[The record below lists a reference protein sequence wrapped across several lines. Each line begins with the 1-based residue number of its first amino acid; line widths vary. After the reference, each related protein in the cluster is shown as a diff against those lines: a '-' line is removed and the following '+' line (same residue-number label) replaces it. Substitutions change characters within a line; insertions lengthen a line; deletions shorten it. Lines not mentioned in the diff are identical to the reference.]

1 VKSWS
6 LASYRRPFLRVDDV
20 RVEPAGVVV
29 LRFKEQ
35 AYELETPGDADAAH
49 LAALLAAIRDP
60 ASAAWSVLQ
69 ADGPWRGL
77 VEQLDQYGLLAETD
91 DLVDARRLAEEQEL
105 AGLVDAAAEWLS
117 TAAGRMAAAGRLG
130 ALRSTADS
138 VLQLADA
145 LLFCQ
150 IAESD
155 PDLLPPDIRPS
166 DRQPLEMRPPRDQFF
181 ATVLD
186 YQLRHWRR
194 SAPHSLA
201 VTCVALRRARG
212 LLPAAPVELAD
223 AASALLPR
231 LAGGAYEPA
240 DAAVHLTGLTSLLV
254 QAAGSGAKRVLDGL
268 VTARSSVCSGT
279 NLMLEAEALAVR
291 ALRRLGP
298 SRYHQAL
305 LTGAPPQRLAIGTY
319 VEQYHITRRFVEIIL
334 PVLGKRLR
342 APLRDRLFAYY
353 AEEVGHETFEMDT
366 CLALGLGRD
375 AVTSAV
381 PLPAFTAYI
390 DVFAHVAEVD
400 PIGFLASV
408 MVTEG
413 LPGTRTPVN
422 DLLEAAGALD
432 GTPAAEVMRRHEEVN
447 VELDHTT
454 LARRL
459 LAEVPAITP
468 ATQMRALD
476 HMLLLLELNFRAW
489 EELFVYYTDM
499 TLPALHGAFG
509 FPPAS

>member
-1 VKSWS
+1 MRSWS
-6 LASYRRPFLRVDDV
+6 LASYRRPFLRIDDV
-20 RVEPAGVVV
+20 RVEPTGMVV
-29 LRFKEQ
+29 LQWKEQ
-35 AYELETPGDADAAH
+35 VYELEASGGGGSVH

-60 ASAAWSVLQ
+60 ASAAWSALQ
-69 ADGPWRGL
+69 ADGPWQDL
-77 VEQLDQYGLLAETD
+77 AEQLDQYGLLAEAD

-105 AGLVDAAAEWLS
+105 AELIEAAAGWLS
-117 TAAGRMAAAGRLG
+117 KAVERMAAVGRLD
-130 ALRSTADS
+130 ALRGAADS
-138 VLQLADA
+138 VLRLADA

-155 PDLLPPDIRPS
+155 SDLLPHDVGMS
-166 DRQPLEMRPPRDQFF
+166 DRQPLAARPPSDLFF

-186 YQLRHWRR
+186 HQLRHWRR

-201 VTCVALRRARG
+201 MTCLALRRARG
-212 LLPAAPVELAD
+212 LLSTAPSGLSD

-231 LAGGAYEPA
+231 LAGGPYEPT
-240 DAAVHLTGLTSLLV
+240 DAAVHLTCLTSLLV
-254 QAAGSGAKRVLDGL
+254 QASGSEARRVLDDL
-268 VTARSSVCSGT
+268 VTARSSVCSGI
-279 NLMLEAEALAVR
+279 NLMLEGEALAVR

-342 APLRDRLFAYY
+342 TPLRDQLFSYY

-366 CLALGLGRD
+366 CLALGLGED
-375 AVTSAV
+375 AITGAV

-400 PIGFLASV
+400 PIGFLTSV

-447 VELDHTT
+447 LELDHTT

-459 LAEVPAITP
+459 LAEVPVISP
-468 ATQMRALD
+468 AAQMRALD

-489 EELFVYYTDM
+489 EELYMYYTDM
-499 TLPALHGAFG
+499 TMPALHRAFG
-509 FPPAS
+509 APPTC